1 MAFALS
7 LFQKFGLFAPKSDT
21 NDVFGLR
28 LTRLG
33 TREQRRSVRAC
44 VFIRPLA

>member
-7 LFQKFGLFAPKSDT
+7 LFHKFGLFAPKADT
-21 NDVFGLR
+21 TEIFGLR

-33 TREQRRSVRAC
+33 TREQRRNVRAS
-44 VFIRPLA
+44 VFVRPLV